1 MDWLQ
6 NLLFDEN
13 SIAHIVLLYSFVI
26 AVGVLLGKIKF
37 FGVSLGVTFVLFT
50 GIVCG
55 HFGLTG
61 NTQILTFLQDFG
73 LILFVFCIGLQV
85 GPSFFSSF
93 KKGGI
98 AMNLVAMGIVAL
110 NIVVAVALYYGL
122 NGRIELPMMVGILCG
137 AVTNTPGLG
146 AANEALSQ
154 LNYNGPQIAMG
165 YACAYPLGVL
175 GIIGSI
181 IAIRY
186 ICRIN
191 LKKEEEDIAK
201 EEAANPHLTPR
212 MMHLEVHNE
221 ALAGKTLL
229 QVRDFM
235 GRDFVCS
242 RILQNGHVSIPNR
255 DTVFHL
261 GDQLFVVCAEDDAE
275 AIIAFIGPKI
285 EVDWEK
291 QDTPMVSRRILIT
304 QPKMNGKQL
313 GEFHFSSMYGVNV
326 TRVNRSGMDI
336 FASRNLTLQ
345 VGDRV
350 MVVGPQDAV
359 ERVANLMGNS
369 LKRLDHPNIV
379 TIFVGIFLG
388 IFFGSLPIAFP
399 GIPTPVKAG
408 KVQEAINASN
418 KARHDSVSKRK
429 EILLGTNQ
437 YPNFNEK
444 AGEKAPVEAKC
455 CCGGNHDSCEKP
467 FATLNFDRAASQFE
481 ALRLQTEKSG
491 KRPKAFML
499 TIGNLA
505 MRQARAQF
513 SCNFLACAGYEVI
526 DNLGF
531 PTVEA
536 GVEAAM
542 KAGADIVVICSSDDE
557 YAEYA
562 IPAFKA
568 LDGRAIFIV
577 AGAPACMEELKAAGI
592 ENFIHVRVNVLD
604 TLKEYNA
611 KLGIK

>member
-326 TRVNRSGMDI
+326 ARVNRSGMDI

-399 GIPTPVKAG
+399 GIPTPVKLGLAG
-408 KVQEAINASN
+408 GPLI
-418 KARHDSVSKRK
+418 VSILIGRFGYKLKLVTYTTMSANLMLR
-429 EILLGTNQ
+429 EIGI
-437 YPNFNEK
+437 
-444 AGEKAPVEAKC
+444 
-455 CCGGNHDSCEKP
+455 
-467 FATLNFDRAASQFE
+467 
-481 ALRLQTEKSG
+481 AL
-491 KRPKAFML
+491 
-499 TIGNLA
+499 
-505 MRQARAQF
+505 
-513 SCNFLACAGYEVI
+513 FLASVGI
-526 DNLGF
+526 
-531 PTVEA
+531 
-536 GVEAAM
+536 
-542 KAGADIVVICSSDDE
+542 KAGANFVNTVVDGDGLLYVGCGFLITV
-557 YAEYA
+557 
-562 IPAFKA
+562 IPLLIMGAVARWHYKMNYFMLMGLIAGSNTDPPA
-568 LDGRAIFIV
+568 LAYSNQT
-577 AGAPACMEELKAAGI
+577 AGNNAPAVGYSTVYPVSMFLRILTAQLLILILAS
-592 ENFIHVRVNVLD
+592 
-604 TLKEYNA
+604 
-611 KLGIK
+611 

>member
-181 IAIRY
+181 IAIRH

-399 GIPTPVKAG
+399 GIPTPVKLGLAG
-408 KVQEAINASN
+408 GPLI
-418 KARHDSVSKRK
+418 VSILIGRFGYKLKLVTYTTMSANLMLR
-429 EILLGTNQ
+429 EIGI
-437 YPNFNEK
+437 
-444 AGEKAPVEAKC
+444 
-455 CCGGNHDSCEKP
+455 
-467 FATLNFDRAASQFE
+467 
-481 ALRLQTEKSG
+481 AL
-491 KRPKAFML
+491 
-499 TIGNLA
+499 
-505 MRQARAQF
+505 
-513 SCNFLACAGYEVI
+513 FLASVGI
-526 DNLGF
+526 
-531 PTVEA
+531 
-536 GVEAAM
+536 
-542 KAGADIVVICSSDDE
+542 KAGANFVNTVVDGDGLLYVGCGFLITV
-557 YAEYA
+557 
-562 IPAFKA
+562 IPLLIMGAVARWHYKMNYFMLMGLIAGSNTDPPA
-568 LDGRAIFIV
+568 LAYSNQT
-577 AGAPACMEELKAAGI
+577 AGNNAPAVGYSTVYPVSMFLRILTAQLLILILAS
-592 ENFIHVRVNVLD
+592 
-604 TLKEYNA
+604 
-611 KLGIK
+611 

>member
-6 NLLFDEN
+6 NLFTDEN

-26 AVGVLLGKIKF
+26 AVGVLLGKIKI

-55 HFGLTG
+55 HFGFTG

-93 KKGGI
+93 KKGGV
-98 AMNLVAMGIVAL
+98 AMNLIAIGIVCL
-110 NIVVAVALYYGL
+110 NVAVALGLYYGL

-154 LNYNGPQIAMG
+154 LSYNGPQIAMG

-186 ICRIN
+186 ICRVN
-191 LKKEEEDIAK
+191 LKKEEEAIAR

-221 ALAGKTLL
+221 ALEGKTLL
-229 QVRDFM
+229 QVKDFM

-255 DTVFHL
+255 DTVFHI

-350 MVVGPQDAV
+350 MVVGSEDAV
-359 ERVANLMGNS
+359 ERVASVLGNS
-369 LKRLDHPNIV
+369 LKRLNEPNIV
-379 TIFVGIFLG
+379 TLFVGIFLG
-388 IFFGSLPIAFP
+388 ILCGSLPIAFP
-399 GIPTPVKAG
+399 GMPTPVKLGLAG
-408 KVQEAINASN
+408 GPLVVAILIGRFGHKLHLVTYTTQSANLMIREIGIVLFLASVGIEAGANFVDTVIHGDGLLYVGCGFLITIIPLLIIGIIARSYYKINYFMLMGLIAGSN
-418 KARHDSVSKRK
+418 TDPPALAYSNQATGSDAPAVGYSTVYPLSMFLRILAGQM
-429 EILLGTNQ
+429 ILL
-437 YPNFNEK
+437 
-444 AGEKAPVEAKC
+444 
-455 CCGGNHDSCEKP
+455 
-467 FATLNFDRAASQFE
+467 L
-481 ALRLQTEKSG
+481 
-491 KRPKAFML
+491 M
-499 TIGNLA
+499 
-505 MRQARAQF
+505 M
-513 SCNFLACAGYEVI
+513 
-526 DNLGF
+526 
-531 PTVEA
+531 
-536 GVEAAM
+536 
-542 KAGADIVVICSSDDE
+542 
-557 YAEYA
+557 
-562 IPAFKA
+562 
-568 LDGRAIFIV
+568 
-577 AGAPACMEELKAAGI
+577 
-592 ENFIHVRVNVLD
+592 
-604 TLKEYNA
+604 
-611 KLGIK
+611 

>member
-110 NIVVAVALYYGL
+110 NIAVAVALYYGL
-122 NGRIELPMMVGILCG
+122 NGRIELPMMVGILCC

-154 LNYNGPQIAMG
+154 LNYSGPQIAMG

-399 GIPTPVKAG
+399 GIPTPVKLGLAG
-408 KVQEAINASN
+408 GPLI
-418 KARHDSVSKRK
+418 VSILIGRFGYKLKLVTYTTMSANLMLR
-429 EILLGTNQ
+429 EIGI
-437 YPNFNEK
+437 
-444 AGEKAPVEAKC
+444 
-455 CCGGNHDSCEKP
+455 
-467 FATLNFDRAASQFE
+467 
-481 ALRLQTEKSG
+481 AL
-491 KRPKAFML
+491 
-499 TIGNLA
+499 
-505 MRQARAQF
+505 
-513 SCNFLACAGYEVI
+513 FLASVGI
-526 DNLGF
+526 
-531 PTVEA
+531 
-536 GVEAAM
+536 
-542 KAGADIVVICSSDDE
+542 KAGANFVNTVVDGDGLLYVGCGFLITV
-557 YAEYA
+557 
-562 IPAFKA
+562 IPLLIMGAVARWHYKMNYFMLMGLIAGSNTDPPA
-568 LDGRAIFIV
+568 LAYSNQT
-577 AGAPACMEELKAAGI
+577 AGNNAPAVGYSTVYPVSMFLRILTAQLLILILAS
-592 ENFIHVRVNVLD
+592 
-604 TLKEYNA
+604 
-611 KLGIK
+611 

>member
-379 TIFVGIFLG
+379 TIVGIFLG

-399 GIPTPVKAG
+399 GIPTPVKLGLAG
-408 KVQEAINASN
+408 GPLI
-418 KARHDSVSKRK
+418 VSILIGRFGYKLKLVTYTTMSANLMLR
-429 EILLGTNQ
+429 EIGI
-437 YPNFNEK
+437 
-444 AGEKAPVEAKC
+444 
-455 CCGGNHDSCEKP
+455 
-467 FATLNFDRAASQFE
+467 
-481 ALRLQTEKSG
+481 AL
-491 KRPKAFML
+491 
-499 TIGNLA
+499 
-505 MRQARAQF
+505 
-513 SCNFLACAGYEVI
+513 FLASVGI
-526 DNLGF
+526 
-531 PTVEA
+531 
-536 GVEAAM
+536 
-542 KAGADIVVICSSDDE
+542 KAGANFVNTVVDGDGLLYVGCGFLITV
-557 YAEYA
+557 
-562 IPAFKA
+562 IPLLIMGAVARWHYKMNYFMLMGLIAGSNTDPPA
-568 LDGRAIFIV
+568 LAYSNQT
-577 AGAPACMEELKAAGI
+577 AGNNAPAVGYSTVYPVSMFLRILTAQLLILILAS
-592 ENFIHVRVNVLD
+592 
-604 TLKEYNA
+604 
-611 KLGIK
+611 

>member
-399 GIPTPVKAG
+399 GIPTPVKLGLAG
-408 KVQEAINASN
+408 GPLI
-418 KARHDSVSKRK
+418 VSILIGRFGYKLKLVTYTTMSANLMLR
-429 EILLGTNQ
+429 EIGI
-437 YPNFNEK
+437 
-444 AGEKAPVEAKC
+444 
-455 CCGGNHDSCEKP
+455 
-467 FATLNFDRAASQFE
+467 
-481 ALRLQTEKSG
+481 AL
-491 KRPKAFML
+491 
-499 TIGNLA
+499 
-505 MRQARAQF
+505 
-513 SCNFLACAGYEVI
+513 FLASVGI
-526 DNLGF
+526 
-531 PTVEA
+531 
-536 GVEAAM
+536 
-542 KAGADIVVICSSDDE
+542 KAGANFVNTVVDGDGLLYVGCGFLITV
-557 YAEYA
+557 
-562 IPAFKA
+562 IPLLIMGAVARWHYKMNYFMLMGLIAGSNTDPPA
-568 LDGRAIFIV
+568 LAYSNQT
-577 AGAPACMEELKAAGI
+577 AGNNAPAVGYSTVYPVSMFLRILTALLLILILAS
-592 ENFIHVRVNVLD
+592 
-604 TLKEYNA
+604 
-611 KLGIK
+611 

>member
-37 FGVSLGVTFVLFT
+37 FGVSFGVTFVLFT

-61 NTQILTFLQDFG
+61 NPQILTFLQDFG

-399 GIPTPVKAG
+399 GIPTPVKLGLAG
-408 KVQEAINASN
+408 GPLI
-418 KARHDSVSKRK
+418 VSILIGRFGYKLKLVTYTTMSANLMLR
-429 EILLGTNQ
+429 EIGI
-437 YPNFNEK
+437 
-444 AGEKAPVEAKC
+444 
-455 CCGGNHDSCEKP
+455 
-467 FATLNFDRAASQFE
+467 
-481 ALRLQTEKSG
+481 AL
-491 KRPKAFML
+491 
-499 TIGNLA
+499 
-505 MRQARAQF
+505 
-513 SCNFLACAGYEVI
+513 FLASVGI
-526 DNLGF
+526 
-531 PTVEA
+531 
-536 GVEAAM
+536 
-542 KAGADIVVICSSDDE
+542 KAGANFVNTVVDGDGLLYVGCGFLITV
-557 YAEYA
+557 
-562 IPAFKA
+562 IPLLIMGAVARWHYKMNYFMLMGLIAGSNTDPPA
-568 LDGRAIFIV
+568 LAYSNQT
-577 AGAPACMEELKAAGI
+577 AGNNAPAVGYSTVYPVSMFLRILTAQLLILILAS
-592 ENFIHVRVNVLD
+592 
-604 TLKEYNA
+604 
-611 KLGIK
+611 